1 MLVSR
6 IRTSAPCA
14 GPVSHVCQMTR
25 GKFITFEGIDGC
37 GKSTQLRLLES
48 YLTSR
53 GLAFVATRQPGGTA
67 LGRLIRA
74 ALLDPAHGHVE
85 PLAELLLYAADR
97 AQHVREL
104 VLPSLAAG
112 RIVLSDRYADATVAY
127 QGYGRGFD
135 LKLIA
140 ELNELATGGL
150 KPELTL
156 LFDLD
161 VTTGLGR
168 VNRRGNELSAEAQ
181 ADRLDREPAEF
192 HDRVRRGY
200 LEMARREPERF
211 WIIPADRSIDEV
223 HNLVIAAVQAF
234 I

>member
-1 MLVSR
+1 
-6 IRTSAPCA
+6 
-14 GPVSHVCQMTR
+14 MTR

-37 GKSTQLRLLES
+37 GKTTQLRMLEE
-48 YLTSR
+48 YLAGTGR
-53 GLAFVATRQPGGTA
+53 PFVATRQPGGTT

-104 VLPSLAAG
+104 VLPSLEAG
-112 RIVLSDRYADATVAY
+112 SIVLSDRYADATVAY

-150 KPELTL
+150 KPDLTL

-161 VTTGLGR
+161 VTTGLSR
-168 VNRRGNELSAEAQ
+168 VNRRGDEVSAEAQ
-181 ADRLDREPAEF
+181 ADRLDREPSEF
-192 HDRVRRGY
+192 HERVRRGY
-200 LEMARREPERF
+200 LEMAAREPERF
-211 WIIPADRSIDEV
+211 RIIPADGSIDEI
-223 HNLVIAAVQAF
+223 HKRVITAVQAF

>member
-1 MLVSR
+1 
-6 IRTSAPCA
+6 
-14 GPVSHVCQMTR
+14 MTR
-25 GKFITFEGIDGC
+25 GKFITLEGIDGC
-37 GKSTQLRLLES
+37 GKTTQLQMLEQ
-48 YLTSR
+48 YLAGT
-53 GLAFVATRQPGGTA
+53 GLPFVSTRQPGGTA

-104 VLPSLAAG
+104 VRPALAAG
-112 RIVLSDRYADATVAY
+112 SIVLSDRYADATVAY

-135 LKLIA
+135 LNLIA

-150 KPELTL
+150 KPDLTL

-161 VTTGLGR
+161 VTTGLSR
-168 VNRRGNELSAEAQ
+168 VNRRGDDLSAEAQ
-181 ADRLDREPAEF
+181 ADRLDREPSEF
-192 HDRVRRGY
+192 HERVRRGY
-200 LEMARREPERF
+200 LEMAAREPERF
-211 WIIPADRSIDEV
+211 QIIPADRSVEEV
-223 HNLVIAAVQAF
+223 HKLVIAAVQAF